1 MTSWARDERLA
12 LADLLEQV
20 GPEAPTLCAGWATR
34 DLAAHLVL
42 RERRPL
48 SAAGIV
54 LRPLSRLTAAT
65 QAQLRGEHSYAEL
78 LDLLRAGPPAW
89 SPMSWSDGV
98 EEAANAAEFFVH
110 HEDVRRASDGWAP
123 RPLPGRAEALLWR
136 RLRALARPLTRRAT
150 VGVTFRRPDGALAPG
165 RGGSRTV
172 TVSGAPSEL
181 LLFAFGRADHAKVDF
196 DGEPAAVQALQAAA
210 FGL

>member
-1 MTSWARDERLA
+1 VTSWARGERPA
-12 LADLLEQV
+12 LADLLEQA
-20 GPEAPTLCAGWATR
+20 GPEAPTLCAGWATH

-54 LRPLSRLTAAT
+54 FRPLGRLTAVT
-65 QAQLRGEHSYAEL
+65 QARLRAEHSYAEL

-98 EEAANAAEFFVH
+98 EEAANAVEFFVH
-110 HEDVRRASDGWAP
+110 HEDVRRASDGWVP

-136 RLRALARPLTRRAT
+136 RLRALGRPLTRRAT

-172 TVSGAPSEL
+172 TVSGPPSEL
-181 LLFAFGRADHAKVDF
+181 VLFAFGRADHAKVELEGD
-196 DGEPAAVQALQAAA
+196 PAAVQALRAAPL
-210 FGL
+210 GI